1 MKSVT
6 IVAACV
12 MIRGSWNPAHNSL
25 SREHSERAA
34 LESVLTSKRK
44 LFALFLE
51 AVQRMSILFG
61 GVNLDDPFHPWKYC
75 QELYTSHII
84 PMRPMETGKWE
95 KCAFILNLCISDCL
109 CKIGRSCSGSWQ
121 VRPYIY
127 DHLTARPSKLWRPD
141 WPSFILP
148 SPPLLSIRLIIPYT
162 TPDLYFVVNTLC
174 SLFQHYSIPHTNH
187 RPLPPNLVD

>member
-25 SREHSERAA
+25 SREHSGRAA

-75 QELYTSHII
+75 QELFTSLII
-84 PMRPMETGKWE
+84 HMRPMERGKWGN
-95 KCAFILNLCISDCL
+95 CAFILNLCISDCL

-148 SPPLLSIRLIIPYT
+148 TPPALHT
-162 TPDLYFVVNTLC
+162 
-174 SLFQHYSIPHTNH
+174 TNH
-187 RPLPPNLVD
+187 PIYHPWSLLCGQYFMFSFPT